1 MDAHRTSES
10 AETMPRF
17 FRLYIVI
24 AFTCIF
30 LAAMDHAL
38 ATDPTPAQ
46 RLERQLTP
54 LVGPKDAVLV
64 AAPDGRILT
73 AIHAD
78 TPLVPASILK
88 VLTSLAA
95 IHNLGAD
102 YRFTTEFYT
111 NAQNVLSIKGYGD
124 PLLLSENL
132 EAIARELAP
141 MIPSVG
147 ALVLD
152 DSYFAYPIRIPGRGR
167 STNPYDAPNGALCVN
182 FNTVCFQ
189 QHNGRFVSA
198 EPQTPLL
205 PYLLPQIKACGL
217 KNGRIKLADDREQ
230 GLRYAGELFTHF
242 FKQAGMAVQRPIT
255 FAAIDPEKD
264 KLLYSYRSERPV
276 TEAVSN
282 LLAFSNNFIA
292 NQLLL
297 TMGAR
302 VHGAPATVEKGLEVL
317 RAYYDNELGL
327 ETGYVDEGSGL
338 SRRNQVTARAML
350 RILAQFAPHYAL
362 MRREG
367 RQWYKTGT
375 LKDVSTRV
383 GYIEAADGGRYR
395 FVVMRNTPGKTTE
408 GIMRILE
415 RELK

>member
-1 MDAHRTSES
+1 
-10 AETMPRF
+10 MPRRF
-17 FRLYIVI
+17 HLYAI
-24 AFTCIF
+24 ALTVVFIWTAAAGRA
-30 LAAMDHAL
+30 LAA
-38 ATDPTPAQ
+38 PAAPDQ
-46 RLERQLTP
+46 RLERQLKP
-54 LVGPKDAVLV
+54 MLGPKDAVLV
-64 AAPDGRILT
+64 AAPDGRMLVS
-73 AIHAD
+73 IHAD

-95 IHNLGAD
+95 IHQLGAD

-111 NAQNVLSIKGYGD
+111 NRRNDLIIKGYGD
-124 PLLLSENL
+124 PLLLSEDL
-132 EAIARELAP
+132 EAIARQLAP
-141 MIPSVG
+141 KLPAIG

-152 DSYFAYPIRIPGRGR
+152 DSYFAYPIQIPGRGG

-182 FNTVCFQ
+182 FNTVYFQ
-189 QHNGRFVSA
+189 QQNGRFVSA

-205 PYLLPQIKACGL
+205 PYLLPLVKASGL
-217 KNGRIKLADDREQ
+217 KNGRIKLADDHEQ

-242 FKQAGMAVQRPIT
+242 FKQAGMAVQGPIT

-264 KLLYSYRSERPV
+264 KLFYSYRSERHV
-276 TEAVSN
+276 TDAVSN

-297 TMGAR
+297 TMGAQ

-317 RAYYDNELGL
+317 RGYYGNELGL
-327 ETGYVDEGSGL
+327 KTGYIDEGSGL

-350 RILAQFAPHYAL
+350 RILDQFAPHYAL

-383 GYIEAADGGRYR
+383 GYIEAADGGQYK